1 MSYSLRKEP
10 IGCISTPPPPPP
22 PQPPEPNPIFWPTV
36 LSREQKGYQKHDPGG
51 DHYYVGCLGI
61 HNHWYSLST
70 ANILIVNPFTDACP
84 NRDCDGAKGNYR
96 LQCMEGWRR
105 LGSPIRTH
113 VSTSFCGKAP
123 LKCRK
128 QASTVSKHSA
138 WFSPAKSDW
147 RTLLFHRHCKT
158 KTKHTS
164 THYSCVYI
172 HAGMH

>member
-10 IGCISTPPPPPP
+10 IGCISTPLPAPSAESNFLAHSAK
-22 PQPPEPNPIFWPTV
+22 QGAE
-36 LSREQKGYQKHDPGG
+36 GYQKPDPGG

-61 HNHWYSLST
+61 HSHWYSLPT
-70 ANILIVNPFTDACP
+70 ANILIVNPFTDACT
-84 NRDCDGAKGNYR
+84 NRDCEGAKGNYR

-128 QASTVSKHSA
+128 QASRVSIHSA

-147 RTLLFHRHCKT
+147 RTLPFHRHCKT
-158 KTKHTS
+158 KTKCTS
-164 THYSCVYI
+164 I
-172 HAGMH
+172 H